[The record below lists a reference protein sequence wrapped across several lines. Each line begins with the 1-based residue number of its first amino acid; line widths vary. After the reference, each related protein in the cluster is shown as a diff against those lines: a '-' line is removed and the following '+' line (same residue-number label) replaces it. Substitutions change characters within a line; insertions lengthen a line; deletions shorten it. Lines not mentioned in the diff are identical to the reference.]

1 MRRGRADALTCAATA
16 AALEAVAALG
26 LLGIAEAA
34 YGSAASGL
42 GEGAAVLAGEAVVL
56 VAAVGAGALA
66 AAGAR
71 RAVLDHRPATA
82 AAWVL
87 LAFAPLEL
95 AAVAAAYA
103 VLALNAAL

>member
-1 MRRGRADALTCAATA
+1 VPRRRAGALTCAAIA

-34 YGSAASGL
+34 YGPAASGL
-42 GEGAAVLAGEAVVL
+42 GEGDAVLAGEAVVL
-56 VAAVGAGALA
+56 VAALAAGALA

-71 RAVLDHRPATA
+71 RAVLDHRPAAA

-95 AAVAAAYA
+95 AAVAAVFA
-103 VLALNAAL
+103 VLALNAVL